1 MTDVWAKS
9 NHSAN
14 ALLLLLAVAD
24 FADDNGVA
32 WPGHDRLAKKT
43 RVSRRHII
51 RLVDETT
58 QTGEL
63 WAMNRPRQRSNIYI
77 VTPGL
82 SLDSLVAGV
91 KRAKDLGVNST
102 RGSDRLSIPPQVLV
116 VVTGCHYSEAQK
128 WVGRDIMTLNRDFY
142 VPTVG
147 TPVSLDPSLPII
159 NREIEDQW
167 QSILAGLKLR
177 LTPATVDQWFS
188 GSRLVK
194 VEGDAWTVQL
204 RSEYG
209 LDWVENRLR
218 KIIDDTAAMHAP
230 GIELEFVA

>member
-1 MTDVWAKS
+1 MWAQS
-9 NHSAN
+9 QHSGN

-32 WPGHDRLAKKT
+32 WPGHDRLAEKT

-58 QTGEL
+58 ATGEL
-63 WAMNRPRQRSNIYI
+63 WAMNRPKQRSNIYI

-82 SLDSLVAGV
+82 SLDSLVQGV
-91 KRAKDLGVNST
+91 ERAKDLGVNST

-116 VVTGCHYSEAQK
+116 VVTGCPYSEAEK
-128 WVGRDIMTLNRDFY
+128 WVHRDIMSLHRDFY

-147 TPVSLDPSLPII
+147 TPVSPDPSLSVI
-159 NREIEDQW
+159 NREVEDQW
-167 QSILAGLKLR
+167 KSILDGLRLR
-177 LTPATVDQWFS
+177 LTDATVTQWFA
-188 GSRLVK
+188 GAQIVK
-194 VEGDAWTVQL
+194 VDNGTWTVQL

-209 LDWVENRLR
+209 LDWVEHRLR
-218 KIIDDTAAMHAP
+218 KAVDETVAMHAP
-230 GIELEFVA
+230 GIELEFVAP